1 MRRFLYSR
9 WFFLFLAITCI
20 LDLGIDLSVDLWGR
34 LEFRY
39 LSIAM
44 DLIILFMALWIFTDL
59 QRRKP
64 KNGGDPRR

>member
-9 WFFLFLAITCI
+9 WFFLFLAISCI
-20 LDLGIDLSVDLWGR
+20 LDLMIDLSVDLWGR